1 MYIAEPATLT
11 ESVIGNQTRRSKYT
25 GLLNANFQDY
35 MDALSQGG
43 QFKTKAQKVKIRISS
58 VGSSI
63 GIAVGALGGPA
74 GMALG
79 FTLGNSVGKY
89 VGDVMAERIYGQAI
103 FDMSEIAHEAKIR
116 HAQLATSLAFTDQIE
131 GAIDTLR
138 ENHNKR
144 EKDNLQAMQ
153 V

>member
-1 MYIAEPATLT
+1 MYIIEPATLT
-11 ESVIGNQTRRSKYT
+11 ESVVSNQDRRSKYT

-43 QFKTKAQKVKIRISS
+43 QFKTKAQKVRIRISS
-58 VGSSI
+58 VGASI
-63 GIAVGALGGPA
+63 GVAVGSLGGPA

-79 FTLGNSVGKY
+79 FTLGNSIGKY
-89 VGDVMAERIYGQAI
+89 VGDVMAERIYGRAI
-103 FDMSEIAHEAKIR
+103 FDMSEIAHEAKVR

-138 ENHNKR
+138 ENQNKR
-144 EKDNLQAMQ
+144 EKDALQAMQ